1 MAFPKASI
9 LWVNYNSMNFINIVT
24 DSLKEIANL
33 DYPNYEVIVVDNGST
48 DGSFTVIRELAERNN
63 FKLIRLN
70 KNLGFTGGNNAGFRA
85 RDKDSKYVVLINNDA
100 IPFQNSLRE
109 LVELMENEEDVG
121 GAQGII
127 LDFNGLIDRAG
138 MMVDEVLAS
147 YPLFRGENPKDISRP
162 LVITYP
168 SGAFAVY
175 RVKAVLDVWH
185 GKEKLFFDF
194 GFGYLDDNV
203 LGLQLWNHGW
213 KCKFYPVIS
222 GKHRQG
228 ASFGKASPLRAYLSL
243 RNSLLLG
250 YITNSRYRKLIP
262 IYALR
267 DSIPRAKS
275 EAGSCIGRA
284 IRDFMRIKPL
294 LKGYILDLYKAPVV
308 RLGPRELIGLI
319 GLRRR
324 VTAKISRELYA
335 LLHDE
340 QEVKGVNTWHQLS

>member
-9 LWVNYNSMNFINIVT
+9 LWVNYNSMNFINIVI

-48 DGSFTVIRELAERNN
+48 DGSFAVIRELAERNN
-63 FKLIRLN
+63 FKLIRLS

-100 IPFQNSLRE
+100 IPFQNSLGE

-138 MMVDEVLAS
+138 MMMDEVLAS
-147 YPLFRGENPKDISRP
+147 HPLFRGRSPRDINKP
-162 LVITYP
+162 LAITYP

-194 GFGYLDDNV
+194 GFGYFDDNV
-203 LGLQLWNHGW
+203 LGLQLWNYGW

-222 GKHRQG
+222 GKHRQS
-228 ASFGKASPLRAYLSL
+228 ASFGKSSPLRAYLSL
-243 RNSLLLG
+243 RNALLLG
-250 YITNSRYRKLIP
+250 FMVNSRYKGLIP
-262 IYALR
+262 AFALR
-267 DSIPRAKS
+267 DSMPRAFRPIS
-275 EAGSCIGRA
+275 RA
-284 IRDFMRIKPL
+284 ISDFLRLRPL
-294 LKGYILDLYKAPVV
+294 LEDCRLDLYKAPVI
-308 RLGPRELIGLI
+308 RLSLEDLIKLM
-319 GLRRR
+319 GLRRKFTAEIGR
-324 VTAKISRELYA
+324 KLSTLLQNTEVTETNLRIGRNLVS
-335 LLHDE
+335 
-340 QEVKGVNTWHQLS
+340 